1 MRLQHAIVAEI
12 LEGIEEH
19 LLSLE
24 IPTEMIIRTYEAKI
38 RRLELDLESKTI
50 HVNKLCSE
58 INLHIDTIK
67 RWEPK

>member
-1 MRLQHAIVAEI
+1 MKLPHAIVAKV
-12 LEGIEEH
+12 LVGIEEH

-24 IPTEMIIRTYEAKI
+24 IPTEMIRRAYEAKI
-38 RRLELDLESKTI
+38 RRLELELESNNI
-50 HVNKLCSE
+50 HTRKLCEE